1 MASTLALRG
10 VPAAR
15 RAEGPPSCGARA
27 SRATAGGVRASR
39 RPRLAHAP
47 WRSATPPPRAS
58 TRARALA
65 VDRGEALGDDDDA
78 LAELVFEGT
87 DTKSR
92 RARVSAGD
100 ERDVAETNVAVASED
115 FEYLHKTLAASLSF
129 DTQHPERQK
138 APTNKTAPSSN
149 DDDDTYDM
157 PPKARVLQNASL
169 GEYCTLGVGG
179 AARAVVEAYTIDQL
193 IATLKACCA
202 LNVESVVIGKGS
214 NVLFSASGFDGVVIV
229 NRVEFVQER
238 AVCDDDDDD
247 ASSGAKKTMTK
258 TKKTRL
264 FRVGSG
270 TPFNALGASLSK
282 KNWSGL
288 EFAVG
293 VPGTAGGAAFMN
305 AGADGQDT
313 AGVLES
319 VELVSPCGRFRRTA
333 KIVSSRE
340 TKVGDD
346 SEDAKK
352 ASESDTSRTSSSAE
366 ESETLFVS
374 VDAFGYRRSPFMERG
389 GERADDGS
397 SDETR
402 DGAASEN
409 ENDDKPSLAGW
420 IVTAVTFRLTRDSLA
435 ASRAR
440 EFMRRRR
447 STQPL
452 AERSVGCLFRNPGAG
467 LASAGAV
474 IDRAGLKNFSI
485 GAARVSST
493 HANFLVVDERNKF
506 FSGGVSS
513 SGAIDSRLP
522 STDSRDSFRAKKLS
536 AKRGS
541 RDMEALITA
550 VKARVLQDSGVV
562 LEEEVRRVPFR
573 FRAEKSLPAE
583 KEKKEKKP
591 GADENKNDDDGVD
604 AEGSARL
611 EPGPR

>member
-47 WRSATPPPRAS
+47 WRSATPPPRAW

-115 FEYLHKTLAASLSF
+115 FEYLHETLAASLSF

-138 APTNKTAPSSN
+138 AQTNEPAPSSN
-149 DDDDTYDM
+149 DDDTYDM

-193 IATLKACCA
+193 IATLKACA
-202 LNVESVVIGKGS
+202 SYGVESVVIGKGS

-229 NRVEFVQER
+229 NRVEFVQELD

-319 VELVSPCGRFRRTA
+319 VELVSPCGRFRTTT
-333 KIVSSRE
+333 KIVRRE

-346 SEDAKK
+346 LEDAKN
-352 ASESDTSRTSSSAE
+352 ASEIDTSRTSSSAE

-374 VDAFGYRRSPFMERG
+374 SDAFGYRRSPFMERG

-397 SDETR
+397 S
-402 DGAASEN
+402 G
-409 ENDDKPSLAGW
+409 LAGW

-467 LASAGAV
+467 LASAGAA

-513 SGAIDSRLP
+513 PGAIDSRLP

-541 RDMEALITA
+541 RDMEALIAA
-550 VKARVLQDSGVV
+550 VKARVLRDSGVV

-573 FRAEKSLPAE
+573 FRADPTPKRE
-583 KEKKEKKP
+583 KERKEKMP
-591 GADENKNDDDGVD
+591 GADEKKNDDDGVD
-604 AEGSARL
+604 AEGSVRL

>member
-100 ERDVAETNVAVASED
+100 ERDVAETDVAVASED

-138 APTNKTAPSSN
+138 APTNEPAPSSN
-149 DDDDTYDM
+149 DDDTYDK

-193 IATLKACCA
+193 IATLKVCA
-202 LNVESVVIGKGS
+202 SNGVESVVIGKGS

-229 NRVEFVQER
+229 NRVEFVQELD

-319 VELVSPCGRFRRTA
+319 VELVSPCGGFRRTA

-346 SEDAKK
+346 SEDAKN
-352 ASESDTSRTSSSAE
+352 ASEIDTSRTSSSAE

-374 VDAFGYRRSPFMERG
+374 SDAFGYRRSPFMERG

-397 SDETR
+397 S
-402 DGAASEN
+402 G
-409 ENDDKPSLAGW
+409 LAGW

-467 LASAGAV
+467 LASAGAA
-474 IDRAGLKNFSI
+474 IDRAGLKNFTI

-541 RDMEALITA
+541 RDMEALIAA
-550 VKARVLQDSGVV
+550 VKARVLRDSGVV

-573 FRAEKSLPAE
+573 FRADPTPKRE
-583 KEKKEKKP
+583 KERKEKKP
-591 GADENKNDDDGVD
+591 GADEKKNDDDGVD
-604 AEGSARL
+604 AEGSVRL

>member
-1 MASTLALRG
+1 
-10 VPAAR
+10 
-15 RAEGPPSCGARA
+15 
-27 SRATAGGVRASR
+27 
-39 RPRLAHAP
+39 
-47 WRSATPPPRAS
+47 
-58 TRARALA
+58 
-65 VDRGEALGDDDDA
+65 
-78 LAELVFEGT
+78 
-87 DTKSR
+87 
-92 RARVSAGD
+92 
-100 ERDVAETNVAVASED
+100 
-115 FEYLHKTLAASLSF
+115 
-129 DTQHPERQK
+129 
-138 APTNKTAPSSN
+138 
-149 DDDDTYDM
+149 
-157 PPKARVLQNASL
+157 VLQNASL

-193 IATLKACCA
+193 IATLKVCA
-202 LNVESVVIGKGS
+202 SNGVESVVIGKGS

-229 NRVEFVQER
+229 NRVEFVQELD

-319 VELVSPCGRFRRTA
+319 VELVSPCGGFRRTA

-346 SEDAKK
+346 SEDAKN
-352 ASESDTSRTSSSAE
+352 ASEIDTSRTSSSAE

-374 VDAFGYRRSPFMERG
+374 SDAFGYRRSPFMERG

-397 SDETR
+397 S
-402 DGAASEN
+402 G
-409 ENDDKPSLAGW
+409 LAGW

-467 LASAGAV
+467 LASAGAA
-474 IDRAGLKNFSI
+474 IDRAGLKNFTI

-541 RDMEALITA
+541 RDMEALIAA
-550 VKARVLQDSGVV
+550 VKARVLRDSGVV

-573 FRAEKSLPAE
+573 FRADPTPKRE
-583 KEKKEKKP
+583 KERKEKKP
-591 GADENKNDDDGVD
+591 GADEKKNDDDGVD
-604 AEGSARL
+604 AEGSVRL

>member
-1 MASTLALRG
+1 
-10 VPAAR
+10 
-15 RAEGPPSCGARA
+15 
-27 SRATAGGVRASR
+27 
-39 RPRLAHAP
+39 
-47 WRSATPPPRAS
+47 
-58 TRARALA
+58 
-65 VDRGEALGDDDDA
+65 
-78 LAELVFEGT
+78 
-87 DTKSR
+87 
-92 RARVSAGD
+92 
-100 ERDVAETNVAVASED
+100 
-115 FEYLHKTLAASLSF
+115 
-129 DTQHPERQK
+129 
-138 APTNKTAPSSN
+138 
-149 DDDDTYDM
+149 
-157 PPKARVLQNASL
+157 VLQNASL

-193 IATLKACCA
+193 IATLKVCA
-202 LNVESVVIGKGS
+202 SNGVESVVIGKGS

-229 NRVEFVQER
+229 NRVEFVQELD

-346 SEDAKK
+346 SEDAKN
-352 ASESDTSRTSSSAE
+352 ASEIDTSRTSSSAE

-409 ENDDKPSLAGW
+409 ENDDEPSLAGW

-467 LASAGAV
+467 LASAGAA
-474 IDRAGLKNFSI
+474 IDRAGLKNFTI

-513 SGAIDSRLP
+513 PGAIDSRLP

-541 RDMEALITA
+541 RDMEALIAA
-550 VKARVLQDSGVV
+550 VKARVLRDSGVV

-573 FRAEKSLPAE
+573 FRADATPKRE
-583 KEKKEKKP
+583 KETKEKKP
-591 GADENKNDDDGVD
+591 AADEKKNDDDGVD

>member
-87 DTKSR
+87 EKKSR

-100 ERDVAETNVAVASED
+100 ERDVAETAELDVASED
-115 FEYLHKTLAASLSF
+115 FEHLHNTLAASLFS
-129 DTQHPERQK
+129 TQRPSERQK
-138 APTNKTAPSSN
+138 AQTNETAPSSN
-149 DDDDTYDM
+149 DTYDDTYDK

-193 IATLKACCA
+193 IATLKACA
-202 LNVESVVIGKGS
+202 SYGVESVVIGKGS

-229 NRVEFVQER
+229 NRVEFVQELD

-319 VELVSPCGRFRRTA
+319 VELVSPCGGFRRTA
-333 KIVSSRE
+333 KIVRSE

-397 SDETR
+397 S
-402 DGAASEN
+402 G
-409 ENDDKPSLAGW
+409 LAGW

-467 LASAGAV
+467 LASAGAA
-474 IDRAGLKNFSI
+474 IDRAGLKNFTI

-493 HANFLVVDERNKF
+493 HANFLVVDERNGA
-506 FSGGVSS
+506 GGCVVSS
-513 SGAIDSRLP
+513 SGGSSSRLP
-522 STDSRDSFRAKKLS
+522 STDSDSFRAKKLS

-550 VKARVLQDSGVV
+550 VKARVLRDSGVV

-573 FRAEKSLPAE
+573 FRADPTPKRE
-583 KEKKEKKP
+583 KERKEKKP
-591 GADENKNDDDGVD
+591 GADEKKNDDDGVD

>member
-47 WRSATPPPRAS
+47 WRSATPPPRAW

-319 VELVSPCGRFRRTA
+319 VELVSPCGGFRRTA

-346 SEDAKK
+346 SEDAKN

-389 GERADDGS
+389 GERADDG
-397 SDETR
+397 
-402 DGAASEN
+402 ASG
-409 ENDDKPSLAGW
+409 LAGW

-550 VKARVLQDSGVV
+550 VKARVLRDSGVV

-573 FRAEKSLPAE
+573 FRADTTPKCE
-583 KEKKEKKP
+583 KEKKEKKR

>member
-138 APTNKTAPSSN
+138 APTNEPAPSSN
-149 DDDDTYDM
+149 DDDTYDM

-193 IATLKACCA
+193 IATLKACA
-202 LNVESVVIGKGS
+202 SYGVESVVIGKGS

-229 NRVEFVQER
+229 NRVEFVQELD

-346 SEDAKK
+346 SEDAKN
-352 ASESDTSRTSSSAE
+352 ASEIDTSRTSSSAE

-374 VDAFGYRRSPFMERG
+374 SDAFGYRRSPFMERG

-397 SDETR
+397 S
-402 DGAASEN
+402 G
-409 ENDDKPSLAGW
+409 LAGW

-467 LASAGAV
+467 LASAGAA
-474 IDRAGLKNFSI
+474 IDRAGLKNFTI

-513 SGAIDSRLP
+513 SGAIDSR
-522 STDSRDSFRAKKLS
+522 SETDSRDSFAAKKKS

-573 FRAEKSLPAE
+573 FRADPTPKRE
-583 KEKKEKKP
+583 KERKEKKP
-591 GADENKNDDDGVD
+591 GADEKKNDDDGVD
-604 AEGSARL
+604 AEGSVRL

>member
-1 MASTLALRG
+1 M
-10 VPAAR
+10 
-15 RAEGPPSCGARA
+15 
-27 SRATAGGVRASR
+27 
-39 RPRLAHAP
+39 
-47 WRSATPPPRAS
+47 
-58 TRARALA
+58 
-65 VDRGEALGDDDDA
+65 
-78 LAELVFEGT
+78 
-87 DTKSR
+87 
-92 RARVSAGD
+92 
-100 ERDVAETNVAVASED
+100 
-115 FEYLHKTLAASLSF
+115 
-129 DTQHPERQK
+129 
-138 APTNKTAPSSN
+138 
-149 DDDDTYDM
+149 
-157 PPKARVLQNASL
+157 LQNASL

-193 IATLKACCA
+193 IATLKLCCA

-229 NRVEFVQER
+229 NRVEFVQELD

-282 KNWSGL
+282 RNWSGL

-319 VELVSPCGRFRRTA
+319 VELVSPCGGFRRTA
-333 KIVSSRE
+333 KIVRSE

-346 SEDAKK
+346 LEDAKN
-352 ASESDTSRTSSSAE
+352 ASEIDTSRTSSSAE

-409 ENDDKPSLAGW
+409 VLRGETRSLAGW

-467 LASAGAV
+467 LASAGAA
-474 IDRAGLKNFSI
+474 IDRAGLKNFTI

-493 HANFLVVDERNKF
+493 HANFLVVDERNGA
-506 FSGGVSS
+506 GGCVVSS
-513 SGAIDSRLP
+513 SGGSSSRLP
-522 STDSRDSFRAKKLS
+522 STDSDSFRAKKLS

-550 VKARVLQDSGVV
+550 VKARVLRDSGVV

-573 FRAEKSLPAE
+573 FRADTTPKCE
-583 KEKKEKKP
+583 KEKKEKKR
-591 GADENKNDDDGVD
+591 GADGNKNDDDGVD

>member
-87 DTKSR
+87 EKKSR

-100 ERDVAETNVAVASED
+100 ERDVAETAELDVASED

-138 APTNKTAPSSN
+138 AQTNETAPSSN
-149 DDDDTYDM
+149 DTYDDTYDK

-193 IATLKACCA
+193 IATLKACA
-202 LNVESVVIGKGS
+202 SYGVESVVIGKGS

-229 NRVEFVQER
+229 NRVEFVQELD

-346 SEDAKK
+346 SEDAKN
-352 ASESDTSRTSSSAE
+352 ASEIDTSRTSSSAE

-397 SDETR
+397 S
-402 DGAASEN
+402 G
-409 ENDDKPSLAGW
+409 LAGW

-447 STQPL
+447 QTQPL

-467 LASAGAV
+467 LASAGAA
-474 IDRAGLKNFSI
+474 IDRAGLKNFTI

-493 HANFLVVDERNKF
+493 HANFLVVDERNGA
-506 FSGGVSS
+506 GGCVVSS
-513 SGAIDSRLP
+513 SGGSSSRLP
-522 STDSRDSFRAKKLS
+522 STDSDSFRAKKLS

-573 FRAEKSLPAE
+573 FRADTTPKCE
-583 KEKKEKKP
+583 KEKKEKKRR
-591 GADENKNDDDGVD
+591 ADENTNDDDGVD

>member
-100 ERDVAETNVAVASED
+100 ERDVAETAELDVASED
-115 FEYLHKTLAASLSF
+115 FEHLHNTLAASLFS
-129 DTQHPERQK
+129 TSHPERQK
-138 APTNKTAPSSN
+138 KAARDETAPSSN
-149 DDDDTYDM
+149 DDDDTYDK

-193 IATLKACCA
+193 IATLKLCCA

-229 NRVEFVQER
+229 NRVEFVQELD

-319 VELVSPCGRFRRTA
+319 VELVSPCGGFRRTA

-389 GERADDGS
+389 GERADDG
-397 SDETR
+397 
-402 DGAASEN
+402 ASG
-409 ENDDKPSLAGW
+409 LAGW

-467 LASAGAV
+467 LASAGAA
-474 IDRAGLKNFSI
+474 IDRAGLKNFTI

-513 SGAIDSRLP
+513 SGAASK
-522 STDSRDSFRAKKLS
+522 SSEADSRDSFRAKKLS

-550 VKARVLQDSGVV
+550 VKARVLRDSGVV

-573 FRAEKSLPAE
+573 FRADTTPKRE
-583 KEKKEKKP
+583 KEKKEKKRR
-591 GADENKNDDDGVD
+591 ADENTNDDDGVD

>member
-1 MASTLALRG
+1 
-10 VPAAR
+10 
-15 RAEGPPSCGARA
+15 
-27 SRATAGGVRASR
+27 
-39 RPRLAHAP
+39 
-47 WRSATPPPRAS
+47 
-58 TRARALA
+58 
-65 VDRGEALGDDDDA
+65 
-78 LAELVFEGT
+78 
-87 DTKSR
+87 
-92 RARVSAGD
+92 
-100 ERDVAETNVAVASED
+100 
-115 FEYLHKTLAASLSF
+115 
-129 DTQHPERQK
+129 
-138 APTNKTAPSSN
+138 
-149 DDDDTYDM
+149 
-157 PPKARVLQNASL
+157 
-169 GEYCTLGVGG
+169 
-179 AARAVVEAYTIDQL
+179 
-193 IATLKACCA
+193 
-202 LNVESVVIGKGS
+202 
-214 NVLFSASGFDGVVIV
+214 
-229 NRVEFVQER
+229 
-238 AVCDDDDDD
+238 
-247 ASSGAKKTMTK
+247 
-258 TKKTRL
+258 
-264 FRVGSG
+264 
-270 TPFNALGASLSK
+270 
-282 KNWSGL
+282 
-288 EFAVG
+288 
-293 VPGTAGGAAFMN
+293 MN

-319 VELVSPCGRFRRTA
+319 VELVSPCGGFRRTA
-333 KIVSSRE
+333 KIVRRE

-346 SEDAKK
+346 LEGAKN
-352 ASESDTSRTSSSAE
+352 ASEIDTSERTLSSAE

-397 SDETR
+397 S
-402 DGAASEN
+402 G
-409 ENDDKPSLAGW
+409 LAGW

-467 LASAGAV
+467 LASAGAA

-513 SGAIDSRLP
+513 PGAIDSRLP

-541 RDMEALITA
+541 RDMEALIAA
-550 VKARVLQDSGVV
+550 VKARVLRDSGVV

-591 GADENKNDDDGVD
+591 GADENDDDGVD

>member
-1 MASTLALRG
+1 
-10 VPAAR
+10 
-15 RAEGPPSCGARA
+15 
-27 SRATAGGVRASR
+27 
-39 RPRLAHAP
+39 
-47 WRSATPPPRAS
+47 
-58 TRARALA
+58 

-87 DTKSR
+87 EKKSR

-100 ERDVAETNVAVASED
+100 ERDVAETAELDVASED
-115 FEYLHKTLAASLSF
+115 FEHLHNTLAASLFS
-129 DTQHPERQK
+129 TSHPERQK
-138 APTNKTAPSSN
+138 KAARDETAPSSN
-149 DDDDTYDM
+149 DDDDTYDK

-193 IATLKACCA
+193 IATLKLCCA

-229 NRVEFVQER
+229 NRVEFVQELD

-319 VELVSPCGRFRRTA
+319 VELVSPCGGFRRTA
-333 KIVSSRE
+333 KIVRSE

-346 SEDAKK
+346 LEDAKN
-352 ASESDTSRTSSSAE
+352 ASEIDTSRTSSSAE

-409 ENDDKPSLAGW
+409 VLRGETRSLAGW

-467 LASAGAV
+467 LASAGAA
-474 IDRAGLKNFSI
+474 IDRAGLKNFTI

-493 HANFLVVDERNKF
+493 HANFLVVDERNGA
-506 FSGGVSS
+506 GGCVVSS
-513 SGAIDSRLP
+513 SGGSSSRLP
-522 STDSRDSFRAKKLS
+522 STDSDSFRAKKLS

-550 VKARVLQDSGVV
+550 VKARVLRDSGVV

-573 FRAEKSLPAE
+573 FRADTTPKCE
-583 KEKKEKKP
+583 KEKKEKKR
-591 GADENKNDDDGVD
+591 GADGNKNDDDGVD